1 MDNRNIIFRDG
12 TGRDGTGR
20 DGTGRGGIGE
30 IFHTIASVAN
40 LFSAWN
46 EFKQGKRKKKDI
58 ALFELC
64 LEDNIFALHEALVS
78 KKYAHD
84 PYEAFYVCDPK
95 RRHIHKASVR
105 DRVLHQAIFRDLYP
119 LFDKHFIYD
128 SYSSRLGKGTHAGV
142 ARLEKAC
149 RKVTKNWKVSAYT
162 LKCDVR
168 KFFDSIDHVI
178 LRRLIVKKISD
189 PDLLWLIDLI
199 FASFEKEK
207 GKGLPLGNVTSQLF
221 ANVYLNEFDQFA
233 KHALKATYYFRY
245 CDDFVIVRRD
255 RCMLEGD
262 IESIR
267 KFLKEQLSLDLHP
280 HKVEIRKV
288 RQGTDFLGYV
298 TLPYT
303 RIVRTKT
310 KNRIVRKITEG
321 CEKIQNGKIS
331 KDTFNGMIASCRGI
345 TMHARSRRLRS
356 HIDRHSDL

>member
-1 MDNRNIIFRDG
+1 M
-12 TGRDGTGR
+12 
-20 DGTGRGGIGE
+20 
-30 IFHTIASVAN
+30 
-40 LFSAWN
+40 
-46 EFKQGKRKKKDI
+46 
-58 ALFELC
+58 
-64 LEDNIFALHEALVS
+64 
-78 KKYAHD
+78 
-84 PYEAFYVCDPK
+84 CDPK

-105 DRVLHQAIFRDLYP
+105 DRVLHQAIFRVLYP
-119 LFDKHFIYD
+119 VFDKHFIHD

-142 ARLEKAC
+142 IRLEKAC

-168 KFFDSIDHVI
+168 KFFESIDHAM
-178 LRRLIVKKISD
+178 LRRLIVNKISD
-189 PDLLWLIDLI
+189 PDLLWLVDSI

-221 ANVYLNEFDQFA
+221 ANVYLNEFDQFV
-233 KHALKATYYFRY
+233 KHVLKARHYFRY

-255 RCMLEGD
+255 RYMLEND

-298 TLPYT
+298 TLPHA
-303 RIVRTKT
+303 RIVRIKT
-310 KNRIVRKITEG
+310 KNRILRKITEG
-321 CEKIQNGKIS
+321 REKIQDGKIS
-331 KDTFNGMIASCRGI
+331 EDTFNGILVSYRGI